1 MGTVVMVLV
10 MVVRLQPGQMTHVA
24 SSSVCWRMREKYRKD
39 SMSSAVEC
47 VTPEKDRLDKE
58 REGHQ
63 GNTRTGSY
71 CVEVKSRWGSVGLR
85 RPLFPTAAS

>member
-47 VTPEKDRLDKE
+47 VTTEKDRLYKE

-63 GNTRTGSY
+63 GNTRAGSY